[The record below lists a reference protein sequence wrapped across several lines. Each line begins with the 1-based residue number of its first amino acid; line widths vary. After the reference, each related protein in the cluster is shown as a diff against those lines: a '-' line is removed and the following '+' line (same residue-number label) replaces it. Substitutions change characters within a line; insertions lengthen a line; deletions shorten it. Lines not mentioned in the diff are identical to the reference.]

1 MFSGWEEVEGLA
13 VAEEDCFL
21 GFADYELSP
30 VAEFVAFCGIF
41 LVDVPPGEN
50 VIRVDA
56 VVPLYD
62 LNNCH
67 ENNTVLMYKDC
78 WNM

>member
-1 MFSGWEEVEGLA
+1 MLASSEEVEGLA

-21 GFADYELSP
+21 SFADDELSP
-30 VAEFVAFCGIF
+30 VAELFAFCGVL
-41 LVDVPPGEN
+41 LVDVTPREH

-62 LNNCH
+62 LN
-67 ENNTVLMYKDC
+67 
-78 WNM
+78 

>member
-1 MFSGWEEVEGLA
+1 MFSGGEEVESLA

-30 VAEFVAFCGIF
+30 VAELVAFCGIF
-41 LVDVPPGEN
+41 LVDVPPREN

-56 VVPLYD
+56 VVPLD
-62 LNNCH
+62 NLNECH
-67 ENNTVLMYKDC
+67 ELTLSLLE
-78 WNM
+78 